1 MNTKLLAFALF
12 LSSLTFAH
20 LASAAQPNILFIAID
35 DLRPEIGAYG
45 VNRAVTPNIDAL
57 AAKSVR
63 FDRAYVTYP
72 LCLPSRASM
81 LTGQRID
88 YSGPGKQREFG
99 TLIELQ
105 QTWPASF
112 RKAGYW
118 TATSGKLYHGSV
130 PKVDTAA
137 WDVPG
142 EMWRN
147 GFKDWS
153 PELMKKVVAEAGPK
167 EVVEDFRKNGG
178 GSGSL
183 LYMAVDGDDD
193 ILTDGQ
199 TASIVMG
206 YLRDRPKDKPF
217 VICAGFSR
225 PHMPW
230 IAPKKYFDLYRDA
243 KIELPKL
250 PEGARRDLF
259 KEDIGS
265 GVSKDAAQWNEGVTD
280 DEARELIKGY
290 LASVSYSDA
299 QVGRILTE
307 LKKSGQAENTIIILW
322 GDHGYHLTEHGLW
335 RKNTIYHVA
344 NRIPLLIHAP
354 GKSAGVC
361 RRIVESI
368 DLYPTLLALTGVSVD
383 GLRLDGRSLVP
394 LLEKTAAEWTHPAF
408 IHANK
413 DHGMVN
419 DQYRYSISNN
429 GIEKLFDLHAD
440 PDEWQNL
447 AAVPDQADRVKQM
460 RAAVS
465 EAWKGD
471 VVTEAEPAKAKG
483 KGKKKQ

>member
-1 MNTKLLAFALF
+1 MKRLLATLF
-12 LSSLTFAH
+12 LILLVSMSIVH
-20 LASAAQPNILFIAID
+20 AADRPNILFIAID

-45 VNRAVTPNIDAL
+45 VPRAVTPNIDKL
-57 AAKSVR
+57 AAGSMR

-81 LTGQRID
+81 LTGRRID
-88 YSGPGKQREFG
+88 YSGAGKKRPFAE
-99 TLIELQ
+99 LIALQ
-105 QTWPASF
+105 QTWPATF
-112 RKAGYW
+112 RVAGYW

-130 PKVDTAA
+130 PNVDTAA

-142 EMWRN
+142 EFWRN

-153 PELMKKVVAEAGPK
+153 PALMKRVVDEGGPK
-167 EVVEDFRKNGG
+167 NVVDEFRRKGG

-206 YLRDRPKDKPF
+206 YLRERPKNKPF

-230 IAPKKYFDLYRDA
+230 IAPKKYFDLYNDTA
-243 KIELPKL
+243 IELPPL
-250 PEGARRDLF
+250 PEGAMRELL

-265 GVSKDAAQWNEGVTD
+265 GVSKDAALWNEGVTD

-299 QVGRILTE
+299 QVGRILAE
-307 LKKSGQAENTIIILW
+307 LEKSGEADNTIIVLW
-322 GDHGYHLTEHGLW
+322 GDHGYHLTDHGLW
-335 RKNTIYHVA
+335 RKNTIYHIA

-354 GKSAGVC
+354 GKTTGVC
-361 RRIVESI
+361 SRIVESI
-368 DLYPTLLALTGVSVD
+368 DLYPTLLALTGVSTND
-383 GLRLDGRSLVP
+383 LHLDGRSLVP
-394 LLEKTAAEWTHPAF
+394 LLETPDAEWSHPAF
-408 IHANK
+408 IHAGK
-413 DHGMVN
+413 DHGMVT

-429 GIEKLFDLHAD
+429 GTEKLFDLHAD
-440 PDEWQNL
+440 PEEWQNL
-447 AAVPDQADRVKQM
+447 AAVPDHAERVKSM
-460 RAAVS
+460 RTAVAG
-465 EAWKGD
+465 AWKGD
-471 VVTEAEPAKAKG
+471 VAADTPAADTRDESNG
-483 KGKKKQ
+483 R